1 VVHLLNS
8 WNVMPDFPFPKSR
21 RLLKAAEFDRVFHR
35 RRSQSDSLV
44 VVYACENALPHAR
57 LGLVVSRKC
66 GNAVV
71 RNRWKRCLRDAFRL
85 VQHELPAGL
94 DLVVLPRRGAAAA
107 SPRLRESLL
116 MLAGRLARQL
126 QKSPPAPQAAEPLDE
141 AAP

>member
-1 VVHLLNS
+1 
-8 WNVMPDFPFPKSR
+8 MPEFNFPKSR

-44 VVYACENALPHAR
+44 VVYACENDLPHAR

-85 VQHELPAGL
+85 AQHELPAGL
-94 DLVVLPRRGAAAA
+94 DFVALPRKGVAPAT
-107 SPRLRESLL
+107 PRLRQSLL
-116 MLAGRLARQL
+116 MLAERLARQL
-126 QKSPPAPQAAEPLDE
+126 QKSPPAPQEAKPLDE

>member
-1 VVHLLNS
+1 
-8 WNVMPDFPFPKSR
+8 MPDFRFPKSR
-21 RLLKAAEFDRVFHR
+21 RLLKPAEFDRVFHR

-44 VVYACENALPHAR
+44 VVYACENQLPHAR

-94 DLVVLPRRGAAAA
+94 DLVVLPRKGADAAT
-107 SPRLRESLL
+107 PRLRQSLL
-116 MLAGRLARQL
+116 ALAGRLARQL
-126 QKSPPAPQAAEPLDE
+126 HNSPSAPAEPAPSDGGPT
-141 AAP
+141 

>member
-1 VVHLLNS
+1 MTEFNFS
-8 WNVMPDFPFPKSR
+8 KSR

-44 VVYACENALPHAR
+44 VVYACENDLPHAR

-85 VQHELPAGL
+85 AQHELPAGL
-94 DLVVLPRRGAAAA
+94 DFVALPRKGVAPAT
-107 SPRLRESLL
+107 PRLRQSLL
-116 MLAGRLARQL
+116 MLAERLARQL
-126 QKSPPAPQAAEPLDE
+126 QKSPPVPQEAKPLDE

>member
-1 VVHLLNS
+1 
-8 WNVMPDFPFPKSR
+8 MPEFNFPKSR

-44 VVYACENALPHAR
+44 VVYACENDLPHAR

-85 VQHELPAGL
+85 AQHELPAGL
-94 DLVVLPRRGAAAA
+94 DFVVLPRKGVAPAT
-107 SPRLRESLL
+107 PRLRQSLL

-126 QKSPPAPQAAEPLDE
+126 QKSPPAPQTTEPLDE
-141 AAP
+141 AAS